1 MEQELTF
8 YWELLHAPSST
19 IVVGKTRR
27 NDALHPC
34 VILDTKIQ
42 GHKEIGK
49 QLISLTA
56 LGTKRNLLELSNNNF

>member
-49 QLISLTA
+49 
-56 LGTKRNLLELSNNNF
+56 